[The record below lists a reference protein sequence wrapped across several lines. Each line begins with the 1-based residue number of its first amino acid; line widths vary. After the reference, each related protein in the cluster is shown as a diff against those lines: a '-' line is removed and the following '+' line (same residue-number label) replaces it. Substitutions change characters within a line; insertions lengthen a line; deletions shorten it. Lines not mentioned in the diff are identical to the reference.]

1 MRQKGAALLVLRGR
15 TLALGL
21 LPLLWIHSLATGSSV
36 SYGFGGGCQLR
47 SLGGLMTRDAPY
59 ESEAFGDPSRG
70 HLCRLTLQLL
80 CSSEALGSGLRDNRG
95 TRCTDIF
102 SSLHPSAFPNG
113 ELGFLG
119 KKLHSL
125 RKMEI

>member
-1 MRQKGAALLVLRGR
+1 
-15 TLALGL
+15 
-21 LPLLWIHSLATGSSV
+21 
-36 SYGFGGGCQLR
+36 
-47 SLGGLMTRDAPY
+47 MTRDAPY
-59 ESEAFGDPSRG
+59 ESEAFGDPSHG

-80 CSSEALGSGLRDNRG
+80 CSSEALESGLGDNRG

-102 SSLHPSAFPNG
+102 SSLHPSPFPNG

-125 RKMEI
+125 RKMEIYRFFFFPSCSRFSKSAAAFTALNTELTIQFIPKGK

>member
-1 MRQKGAALLVLRGR
+1 
-15 TLALGL
+15 
-21 LPLLWIHSLATGSSV
+21 
-36 SYGFGGGCQLR
+36 
-47 SLGGLMTRDAPY
+47 MTRDAPY
-59 ESEAFGDPSRG
+59 ESEAFGDPSHG

-80 CSSEALGSGLRDNRG
+80 CSSEALESGLGDNRG

-102 SSLHPSAFPNG
+102 SSLHPSPFPNG

-125 RKMEI
+125 RKMEIYRYFFSFLQQIQQKCSCFHSLEYRIDHSVHPQGEITK